1 MMRLYCKVYRNHRKL
16 QRIRDYNRGN
26 SATIR
31 IPSRGAQRTL
41 NDAAILLPQWAHG
54 FRRKSVRVPGK
65 SLELQIEVFN
75 S

>member
-31 IPSRGAQRTL
+31 VPSRGAQRMMR
-41 NDAAILLPQWAHG
+41 QWAHG

-65 SLELQIEVFN
+65 SLELQFLKFK
-75 S
+75 